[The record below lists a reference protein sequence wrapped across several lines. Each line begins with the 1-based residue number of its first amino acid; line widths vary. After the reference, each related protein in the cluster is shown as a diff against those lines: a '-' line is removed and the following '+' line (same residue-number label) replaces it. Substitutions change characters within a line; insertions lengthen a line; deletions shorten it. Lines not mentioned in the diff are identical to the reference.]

1 MTSFYLSI
9 RRNLTV
15 LLVLLSLTAW
25 AQERTVSGKVTS
37 ADDGAPV
44 PGANVLEKGTSN
56 GTTTDM
62 DGNYRI
68 SVSSE
73 SAVLVF
79 SFVGFSSQEVAV
91 GNQTQVNV
99 TLQSDITT
107 LSEVVITGYGQQEK
121 RDVTGV
127 VTEVKATSFNKGNI
141 ISPDQ
146 LIAGKIAGVQITPN
160 SGEPGTG
167 GTVRIRGGTS
177 ITASN
182 DPLYVV
188 DGIPLDISGTPGSR
202 NPLNFINPNDI
213 ESFVVL
219 KDASSA
225 AIYGSRAANGV
236 IMITTKKGKAG
247 EAKVTYDGFFST
259 SEITRK
265 LSVLDG
271 PQFRELVDLYYP
283 SETSKLYDFNL
294 VETATLKKTNTDW
307 QSQLLR
313 QAAGQSHNVSF
324 SGGTE
329 STLIRASL
337 GYQDQEG
344 IIKPAS
350 TRRTSFALNLN
361 QRVIDEKLKIEAHV
375 KGSETKDVFTDGGTM
390 YGLYSMAPS
399 QPVYDT
405 AALPLYGGYW
415 EWANVPLG
423 TKNPVANNMMTQNQ
437 GVLYRGLGNIR
448 FDYKMDDLVPGLRAD
463 LNLGMDVTSG
473 LRNYFAPTNLRAQ
486 AVQSFPGTTQAENTL
501 RINKLLEF
509 VFNYQ
514 KELTSIDSKLDVTA
528 GYSWQNFSSSR
539 NGYTGN
545 GLTDNVYGYYNPAVA
560 TGQKFIYAD
569 YQENRLISF
578 FGRINYSLKDR
589 YLLTVNLRNDGSTR
603 FGPDVRW
610 GFFPSAAF
618 GWRIY
623 DEDFFSGL
631 QDIFSDMKIRVGY
644 GVTGNQEILN
654 YGYLPVF
661 SPTNGFAEYP
671 FGGSL
676 ISPIR
681 PNAVDPDLKWEE
693 TSSLNFGVDFG
704 VLSGRLTGS
713 IEYYNKD
720 TKDLL
725 FVKNVP
731 AGTTVGDQVLTNI
744 GKVNNQGF
752 ELTLDY
758 KIINRTD
765 FNWDIGFNFTMNRN
779 EVISLDGVDDPD
791 FQGYETGGISGG
803 LGNNVQIFKVGYPV
817 NTFRLY
823 QHKYGSDGRPLT
835 DGVDWNNDGTVN
847 LADMYN
853 DVNGDGTVNDQDRQP
868 NALAYP
874 QPKAFLGLT
883 SNLTWKNFDFSFTL
897 RSNLGGQ
904 VYNNVL
910 SSNGYL
916 NRLFELVPNNV
927 PTAALEANFRAPQ
940 YTSNYYLEDATFVR
954 MDNITLGY
962 TINQFTK
969 ARIRVYATAQNAFV
983 WTKYTGL
990 DPEVV
995 NGIDNNLYP
1004 RSRTFV
1010 FGLSVGF

>member
-1 MTSFYLSI
+1 MSSFYLSV

-15 LLVLLSLTAW
+15 LLLLLSLTAL
-25 AQERTVSGKVTS
+25 AQERAVSGKVTS

-62 DGNYRI
+62 DGNFRI
-68 SVSSE
+68 SVASE
-73 SAVLVF
+73 SSVLVF

-91 GNQTQVNV
+91 GNQTQLNV
-99 TLQSDITT
+99 VLQSDITT

-188 DGIPLDISGTPGSR
+188 DGVPLDITGVPGAR

-219 KDASSA
+219 KDASAA

-247 EAKVTYDGFFST
+247 EAKVTYEGFYSV
-259 SEITRK
+259 SEITKK

-271 PQFRELVDLYYP
+271 PQFREVVDLYYP
-283 SETSKLYDFNL
+283 SETSKLYDYNL
-294 VETATLKKTNTDW
+294 VETATVKKTNTDW
-307 QSQLLR
+307 QNQLLR

-329 STLIRASL
+329 STLVRASL
-337 GYQDQEG
+337 GYQDQQG
-344 IIKPAS
+344 IIDPSS
-350 TRRTSFALNLN
+350 TKRTSFALNLN
-361 QRVIDEKLKIEAHV
+361 QRLIDEKLKIEAHV
-375 KGSETKDVFTDGGTM
+375 KGSETKDVYSDGGTM
-390 YGLYSMAPS
+390 YGLYSMAPT

-405 AALPLYGGYW
+405 AANPLYGGFW

-423 TKNPVANNMMTQNQ
+423 TKNPVANNRMTQNQ
-437 GVLYRGLGNIR
+437 GVVYRGLGNIR
-448 FDYKMDDLVPGLRAD
+448 FDFKMDDWVPGLRAD
-463 LNLGMDVTSG
+463 LNLGMDITSG

-486 AVQSFPGTTQAENTL
+486 AVQSFPGTVQAENTQ
-501 RINKLLEF
+501 RINKLIEF

-514 KELTSIDSKLDVTA
+514 KELSSIDSKLDITA
-528 GYSWQNFSSSR
+528 GYSWQNFSSAR

-545 GLTDNVYGYYNPAVA
+545 GLTDNSYGYYNPAVA

-578 FGRINYSLKDR
+578 FGRINYSMKDK
-589 YLLTVNLRNDGSTR
+589 YLLTVNLRSDGSTR

-618 GWRIY
+618 GWRLY
-623 DEDFFSGL
+623 DEDFFAGL
-631 QDIFSDMKIRVGY
+631 QDVFSDMKFRIGY
-644 GVTGNQEILN
+644 GITGNQEIPN
-654 YGYLPVF
+654 YAYLPVF

-671 FGGSL
+671 FGPST

-681 PNAVDPDLKWEE
+681 PNAVDPNLKWEE
-693 TSSLNFGVDFG
+693 TASLNIGLDFG
-704 VLSGRLTGS
+704 VLKGRLSGS

-725 FVKNVP
+725 FIKNVP
-731 AGTTVGDQVLTNI
+731 AGTATGDQVLTNI
-744 GKVNNQGF
+744 GKVNNNGF
-752 ELTLDY
+752 ELTLNY
-758 KIINRTD
+758 TAINRTD
-765 FNWDIGFNFTMNRN
+765 LRWDIGFNFTANYN
-779 EVISLDGVDDPD
+779 KVISLDGVDDPD

-803 LGNNVQIFKVGYPV
+803 LGNNVQVFKVGYPV

-823 QHKYGSDGRPLT
+823 RHKNGADGKPLT

-847 LADMYN
+847 LADMYE
-853 DVNGDGTVNDQDRQP
+853 DANGDGIVNDQDRIP
-868 NALAYP
+868 DALAFP
-874 QPKAFLGLT
+874 APKAYLGLT
-883 SNLTWKNFDFSFTL
+883 SNLTYKNFDFSFTL

-927 PTAALEANFRAPQ
+927 PTAALYTNFRAPQ
-940 YTSNYYLEDATFVR
+940 YTSNYYLEDATFLRV
-954 MDNITLGY
+954 DNITLGY
-962 TINQFTK
+962 SINQIK
-969 ARIRVYATAQNAFV
+969 SARIRVYATVQNAFV
-983 WTKYTGL
+983 WSKYTGL

>member
-1 MTSFYLSI
+1 MTSFYLSV

-15 LLVLLSLTAW
+15 VLLMLSLAAW

-37 ADDGAPV
+37 SEDGAAV

-62 DGNYRI
+62 DGNFKI
-68 SVSSE
+68 SVSSGD
-73 SAVLVF
+73 AIL
-79 SFVGFSSQEVAV
+79 SFTFIGFVSQEVTV
-91 GNQTQVNV
+91 GNQTTINIG
-99 TLQSDITT
+99 LQSDITT

-127 VTEVKATSFNKGNI
+127 VTEVKATNFNKGAI

-188 DGIPLDISGTPGSR
+188 DGIPLDISSVPGAR

-219 KDASSA
+219 KDASAA
-225 AIYGSRAANGV
+225 AIYGSRGANGV
-236 IMITTKKGKAG
+236 IMITTKRGKAG
-247 EAKVTYDGFFST
+247 ETKVTYDGFYST
-259 SEITRK
+259 SEISKK

-271 PQFRELVDLYYP
+271 PQFREVVDLYYP
-283 SETSKLYDFNL
+283 SETSKLYDYNL
-294 VETATLKKTNTDW
+294 VETATLKKTNTNW
-307 QSQLLR
+307 QDQLLR
-313 QAAGQSHNVSF
+313 SAVSQSHNISF
-324 SGGTE
+324 SGGNE
-329 STLIRASL
+329 NTLVRASL

-344 IIKPAS
+344 IIKPS
-350 TRRTSFALNLN
+350 SSRRTSFALNLN
-361 QRVIDEKLKIEAHV
+361 QRLIEEKLKIEAHM
-375 KGSETKDVFTDGGTM
+375 KGSETKDIFTDGGTM

-437 GVLYRGLGNIR
+437 GVVYRGLGNIR

-463 LNLGMDVTSG
+463 LNLGMDITSG

-486 AVQSFPGTTQAENTL
+486 AVQSFPGTAQAENTL

-509 VFNYQ
+509 VVNYQ
-514 KELTSIDSKLDVTA
+514 KNISSADAKLDVTA
-528 GYSWQNFSSSR
+528 GYSWQNFNTAR

-545 GLTDNVYGYYNPAVA
+545 GLTDNSFGFYNPAVA
-560 TGQKFIYAD
+560 TGQRIIYAD
-569 YQENRLISF
+569 YRENRLISF
-578 FGRINYSLKDR
+578 FGRINYSMKDK

-603 FGPDVRW
+603 FGPAVRW
-610 GFFPSAAF
+610 GFFPSAAV

-623 DEDFFSGL
+623 DEDFFAGL
-631 QDIFSDMKIRVGY
+631 QDVFSDMKIRVGY
-644 GVTGNQEILN
+644 GITGNQEIPD
-654 YGYLPVF
+654 YRYLPVF
-661 SPTNGFAEYP
+661 SPTNGLAEYP
-671 FGGSL
+671 IG
-676 ISPIR
+676 SPIR
-681 PNAVDPDLKWEE
+681 PNAVDPNLKWEE

-704 VLSGRLTGS
+704 LLKGRLTGS

-731 AGTTVGDQVLTNI
+731 AGTLTGDKVLTNI

-752 ELTLDY
+752 ELTLNATV
-758 KIINRTD
+758 INQTD
-765 FNWDIGFNFTMNRN
+765 LHWDVGFNFSMNRN
-779 EVISLDGVDDPD
+779 EVIALDGVDDPK

-803 LGNNVQIFKVGYPV
+803 LGNSVQIFKVGYPV

-823 QHKYGSDGRPLT
+823 QHKTGADGKPLQ
-835 DGVDWNNDGTVN
+835 DGVDWNNDGVVG
-847 LADMYN
+847 LADMYE
-853 DVNGDGTVNDQDRQP
+853 DANGDGTVNDQDRLP
-868 NALAYP
+868 DALAYP

-883 SNLTWKNFDFSFTL
+883 SNLTWKSFDFTFTL

-940 YTSNYYLEDATFVR
+940 YTSNYYLEDATFIR
-954 MDNITLGY
+954 CDNITLGY
-962 TINQFTK
+962 TVNKLTAAK
-969 ARIRVYATAQNAFV
+969 IRVYATVQNAFV
-983 WTKYTGL
+983 WTKYSGL

-1004 RSRTFV
+1004 RSRTIV

>member
-1 MTSFYLSI
+1 
-9 RRNLTV
+9 
-15 LLVLLSLTAW
+15 
-25 AQERTVSGKVTS
+25 VTS
-37 ADDGAPV
+37 ADDGSPV
-44 PGANVLEKGTSN
+44 PGANVIEKGTSN

-62 DGNYRI
+62 DGNFRI
-68 SVSSE
+68 SVSSDN
-73 SAVLVF
+73 SVLVV
-79 SFVGFSSQEVAV
+79 SFVGFTSQEITV
-91 GNQTQVNV
+91 GNQTTMNV
-99 TLQSDITT
+99 SLLSDITT

-127 VTEVKATSFNKGNI
+127 VTEVKASSFNKGAI
-141 ISPDQ
+141 VSPDQ

-188 DGIPLDISGTPGSR
+188 DGIPLDITGVPGAR

-219 KDASSA
+219 KDASAA

-236 IMITTKKGKAG
+236 VMITTKKGKAG
-247 EAKVTYDGFFST
+247 EAKVTYDGFTSV

-271 PQFRELVDLYYP
+271 PQFREVVNLYYP
-283 SETSKLYDFNL
+283 AETSKLYDYNL
-294 VETATLKKTNTDW
+294 VETSTLKKTNTDW
-307 QSQLLR
+307 QDQLLR
-313 QAAGQSHNVSF
+313 SAIGQSHNLSF
-324 SGGTE
+324 SGGNE

-344 IIKPAS
+344 IIKPS
-350 TRRTSFALNLN
+350 NTKRTSFALNLN
-361 QRVIDEKLKIEAHV
+361 QRVIDERLKIEAHL
-375 KGSETKDVFTDGGTM
+375 KGSETKDVYSDGGTM
-390 YGLYSMAPS
+390 YGLYSFAPT

-405 AALPLYGGYW
+405 AAAPLYGGFW
-415 EWANVPLG
+415 EWGNVPLG
-423 TKNPVANNMMTQNQ
+423 TKNPVANNTMAQSQ
-437 GVLYRGLGNIR
+437 GVVYRGLGNIR
-448 FDYKMDDLVPGLRAD
+448 FDYKMDDVIPGLRAD
-463 LNLGMDVTSG
+463 LNLGMDITSG
-473 LRNYFAPTNLRAQ
+473 LRNYFAPTNLRSQ
-486 AVQSFPGTTQAENTL
+486 AVNNFKGTSQSENTL
-501 RINKLLEF
+501 RMNKLLEF
-509 VFNYQ
+509 VLNY
-514 KELTSIDSKLDVTA
+514 KKDVADHKFDVTA
-528 GYSWQNFSSSR
+528 GYSWQNFSSFR
-539 NGYTGN
+539 NGYTAN
-545 GLTDNVYGYYNPAVA
+545 GLTDNSFGFYNPVVSADDSLSQKIVYG
-560 TGQKFIYAD
+560 D

-578 FGRINYSLKDR
+578 FGRINYSLKDK
-589 YLLTVNLRNDGSTR
+589 YLLTVNLRSDGSTR
-603 FGPDVRW
+603 FAPANRW

-618 GWRIY
+618 GWRLY
-623 DEDFFSGL
+623 DEDFFAGL
-631 QDIFSDMKIRVGY
+631 QDIFSDMKFRVGF
-644 GVTGNQEILN
+644 GITGNQDFAN
-654 YGYLPVF
+654 YQYLPVF
-661 SPTNGFAEYP
+661 MPTNGLAEYP
-671 FGGSL
+671 FGSGTV
-676 ISPIR
+676 SPIR
-681 PNAVDPDLKWEE
+681 PNAVDPNIKWEE
-693 TSSLNFGVDFG
+693 TTSLNIGLDFG
-704 VLSGRLTGS
+704 VLKGRLTGS

-725 FVKNVP
+725 FVKNLP
-731 AGTTVGDQVLTNI
+731 AGTGPGDQVLTNI

-752 ELTLDY
+752 ELTLNSVAMNTADLH
-758 KIINRTD
+758 
-765 FNWDIGFNFTMNRN
+765 WDIGFNFSMNRN
-779 EVISLDGVDDPD
+779 EVVALDGNDDPA

-823 QHKYGSDGRPLT
+823 QHKIGANGLPLQ

-853 DVNGDGTVNDQDRQP
+853 DVNGDGIVNDQDRQP

-874 QPKAFLGLT
+874 QPKFYLGLT
-883 SNLTWKNFDFSFTL
+883 STTTWKNFDFSFTV

-916 NRLFELVPNNV
+916 NRLFEQVPQNV
-927 PTAALEANFRAPQ
+927 PTAALEANFRTPQ

-954 MDNITLGY
+954 FDNITLGY
-962 TINQFTK
+962 TINQISK
-969 ARIRVYATAQNAFV
+969 LRIRVYATAQNAIV
-983 WTKYTGL
+983 WTKYKGL